1 MRIPLI
7 VVGLL
12 GCICSIA
19 TGTALTYKLQPN
31 EKACFF
37 SYAEQKGL
45 KLAFYFAVQ
54 SGGSFDVD
62 YSVVG
67 PGDKMIMDG
76 QKERQGDFV
85 FTAKD
90 QGEYRFC
97 FDNGIS
103 TFAEKMVDFEI
114 AVENESRDA
123 RLPSKQGT
131 SPEQTS
137 ALEESI
143 LKVSR
148 DLSTINRNQKYFR
161 TRENRNMSTVK
172 STESRIFNFSVAE
185 SALMIAM
192 AGLQVF
198 IVRFFFQGARKGKN
212 DYLNAQYNF

>member
-1 MRIPLI
+1 MRILCCFL
-7 VVGLL
+7 GLL
-12 GCICSIA
+12 GCLCSLVSA
-19 TGTALTYKLQPN
+19 TALTYKLQPN
-31 EKACFF
+31 ELACFF
-37 SYAEQKGL
+37 SYPEQKGL
-45 KLAFYFAVQ
+45 KLAFYFAVRGVSREFVQ
-54 SGGSFDVD
+54 SGGSFDID

-67 PGDKMIMDG
+67 PNEKVVLEGS
-76 QKERQGDFV
+76 KERQGDFV
-85 FTAKD
+85 FTAKE

-97 FDNGIS
+97 FNNEMS

-123 RLPSKQGT
+123 QLPSKQGT

-172 STESRIFNFSVAE
+172 STEKRIFNFSVME
-185 SALMIAM
+185 SALMVSM

-198 IVRFFFQGARKGKN
+198 IVRFFFQGARKG
-212 DYLNAQYNF
+212 YV

>member
-1 MRIPLI
+1 MRTLFSFL
-7 VVGLL
+7 GLL
-12 GCICSIA
+12 SCLCSLVSA
-19 TGTALTYKLQPN
+19 TALTYKLQPN
-31 EKACFF
+31 ERACFF
-37 SYAEQKGL
+37 SQADQKGL

-54 SGGSFDVD
+54 SGGSFDID
-62 YSVVG
+62 YTVVG
-67 PGDKMIMDG
+67 PNDKVILEG
-76 QKERQGDFV
+76 SKERQGDFV
-85 FTAKD
+85 FTAKE

-97 FDNGIS
+97 FNNEMS

-123 RLPSKQGT
+123 QLPSKQGT

-172 STESRIFNFSVAE
+172 STENRIFNFSVAE
-185 SALMIAM
+185 SALMVSM

-198 IVRFFFQGARKGKN
+198 IVRFFFQGARKG
-212 DYLNAQYNF
+212 YV

>member
-1 MRIPLI
+1 MRLPLLWI
-7 VVGLL
+7 TLL
-12 GCICSIA
+12 GYILFYVSA
-19 TGTALTYKLQPN
+19 TALTYKLQPN
-31 EKACFF
+31 EKTCFF

-67 PGDKMIMDG
+67 PGDKVIMEG

-123 RLPSKQGT
+123 RLPSKQGS

-198 IVRFFFQGARKGKN
+198 IVRYFFQGARKG
-212 DYLNAQYNF
+212 YV